1 MLRVIGG
8 RTAALHGPHALA
20 RTGGRV
26 CWRSNTAP
34 YASHVNAM
42 AVRGSNLRV
51 IARQQQQKSLLQSR
65 SFHHDRV
72 LTASMGLISGGVVVT
87 SLLNHDEDDGELMG
101 QIKNCYNGDVDGF
114 YSRGTGTRLD
124 QPWFEDKNKAAVAA
138 LIAANTLVFGMWR
151 VSFRNNR
158 LHQFMWRHFAC
169 SYTAVVHGKRF
180 HTLLTSA
187 FSHITFPHFGINMFM
202 LWEFGPHILAPSNND
217 AGAWYNQAVANSR
230 FAGMV
235 RENYYNFRRG
245 PELLSIDKFMALY
258 FTSAA
263 ASSALSALVSKL
275 LLYGLFDL
283 TATQM
288 LELYTGLNI
297 LGAGFQRNLRVDC
310 VGHLGGQAAGFAY
323 HQASSRG

>member
-1 MLRVIGG
+1 M
-8 RTAALHGPHALA
+8 
-20 RTGGRV
+20 
-26 CWRSNTAP
+26 AP

-87 SLLNHDEDDGELMG
+87 SLLNHDEADGELMG
-101 QIKNCYNGDVDGF
+101 QIKHCYNGDVDDF
-114 YSRGTGTRLD
+114 YSRGTGH
-124 QPWFEDKNKAAVAA
+124 KNKTAVAA

-217 AGAWYNQAVANSR
+217 AGAWYSQAVANSR

-263 ASSALSALVSKL
+263 ASSALSALVSNVRGNPGGEGTCSWGDRCDL